1 MPFVVAS
8 FLAGILTVAAPC
20 ILPLLPVVIGGSFNA
35 SRSAA
40 LRRALF
46 ISIGLA
52 ISVIAFTLLLKA
64 TTALLDIPSYV
75 WQYISGGIVIVLGV
89 QMLFPNLWLKIASK
103 VGLESQGNQALA
115 KASQKTGVGGALL
128 TGAALGP
135 VFSSCSPTYAFIV
148 AAALPASLFT
158 GLIYLIAYALGL
170 SLTLLGIALLGQ
182 KLTSRLGWLSS
193 DKGIARRVIAVLFI
207 AVGVMV
213 IFGLDKKLQTYIL
226 DQGLYAPIQ
235 SLEDKLRR

>member
-1 MPFVVAS
+1 MPFVIAS

-20 ILPLLPVVIGGSFNA
+20 ILPLLPIVIGGSFNA

-40 LRRALF
+40 LKRALY

-52 ISVIAFTLLLKA
+52 LSVIAFTLLLKA

-75 WQYISGGIVIVLGV
+75 WQYISGSIVIVLGA
-89 QMLFPNLWLKIASK
+89 QMLFPEFWLKIASK
-103 VGLESQGNQALA
+103 VGLEAKGNQALA
-115 KASQKTGVGGALL
+115 KASQKTGAGGALL

-148 AAALPASLFT
+148 AAALPASFFT

-170 SLTLLGIALLGQ
+170 SLTLLGIAVLGQ
-182 KLTSRLGWLSS
+182 KLTNRLGWLVS
-193 DKGIARRVIAVLFI
+193 DKGIARKVIAVLFVL
-207 AVGVMV
+207 VGAMV

>member
-1 MPFVVAS
+1 MPFVIAS

-20 ILPLLPVVIGGSFNA
+20 ILPLLPIVIGGSFNS
-35 SRSAA
+35 SRQAA

-64 TTALLDIPSYV
+64 TTTLLDVPVSV
-75 WQYISGGIVIVLGV
+75 WQYISGGIVIILGI
-89 QMLFPNLWLKIASK
+89 QMLFPDLWLKLASK
-103 VGLESQGNQALA
+103 IGLETRGNQALA

-148 AAALPASLFT
+148 AAALPASFLT
-158 GLIYLIAYALGL
+158 GLIYLIAYSLGL

-182 KLTSRLGWLSS
+182 KLVARLGWLV
-193 DKGIARRVIAVLFI
+193 DEKGLARKVIAVLFI

-213 IFGLDKKLQTYIL
+213 ILGLDKKLQTYVL
-226 DQGLYAPIQ
+226 DQGLYAPIE

>member
-1 MPFVVAS
+1 MPFVIAS

-20 ILPLLPVVIGGSFNA
+20 ILPLLPIVIGGSFNA
-35 SRSAA
+35 SRNAA
-40 LRRALF
+40 LKRALY

-52 ISVIAFTLLLKA
+52 ISVITFTLLLKA

-75 WQYISGGIVIVLGV
+75 WQYISGGVVIVLGV
-89 QMLFPNLWLKIASK
+89 QMLFPNFWLKIASK
-103 VGLESQGNQALA
+103 VGLEAKGNQALA
-115 KASQKTGVGGALL
+115 KASQKTGAGGALL

-135 VFSSCSPTYAFIV
+135 VFSSCSPPYAFIV
-148 AAALPASLFT
+148 AAALPASFFT

-170 SLTLLGIALLGQ
+170 SLTLLGIAALGQ
-182 KLTSRLGWLSS
+182 KLTSRLGWLVS
-193 DKGIARRVIAVLFI
+193 DKGIARKVIAALFI
-207 AVGVMV
+207 LVGLMV